1 MLGGLG
7 VETKVIIQKEKLHMN
22 NLQVACGINVDPHT
36 QNKQTKTSFTPAHSG
51 LPLILVVFQVS
62 SVAESFLA
70 FSSWFKCHLC
80 RDLSRP
86 SYLNNLHSSLARLFS
101 VPSSCSFTS

>member
-36 QNKQTKTSFTPAHSG
+36 KQTNKQKPHLHQPT
-51 LPLILVVFQVS
+51 LV
-62 SVAESFLA
+62 
-70 FSSWFKCHLC
+70 
-80 RDLSRP
+80 
-86 SYLNNLHSSLARLFS
+86 SL
-101 VPSSCSFTS
+101 